1 MASIVEPQAVA
12 HGVSGADQ
20 PTGHV
25 RTAGRLGIA
34 VEVEQ
39 AGHQGLGR

>member
-1 MASIVEPQAVA
+1 MASIVGPQAVA
-12 HGVSGADQ
+12 HGVSGASQ
-20 PTGHV
+20 QTGNV
-25 RTAGRLGIA
+25 RAAGRLGIA